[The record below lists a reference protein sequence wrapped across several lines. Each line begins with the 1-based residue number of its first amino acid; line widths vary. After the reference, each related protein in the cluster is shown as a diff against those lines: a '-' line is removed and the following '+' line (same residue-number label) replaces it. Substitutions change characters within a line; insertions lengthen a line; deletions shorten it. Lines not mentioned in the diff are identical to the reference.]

1 MNTDSSLGIPKI
13 PKFEKEIAKKE
24 KPRPLKAKSVPRAYE
39 HSWELLMDLMIK
51 GAKNLPKIIKSILVP
66 LAAVTVVNIILGIIP
81 TYKLGGLAGK
91 LVFALIF
98 LTASYNSLIPRTIF
112 WIAIFTVGKR
122 LLIKVKNFG
131 LAKTFSDFKQ
141 LSPNIKNSLETLG
154 KKKNF
159 VLMAALGLGLITA
172 NYLTRNNRF
181 DKAFVPLVLAISIA
195 DTLLKGKDSLLFTG
209 LKLIHRDLSGLAKKR
224 VGLSDSHV
232 FVTALGFMLG
242 LTANLLFAVI
252 EIDRGGYIAGLIL
265 AVAGIVTLHK
275 NDKVLQG
282 NDKG

>member
-13 PKFEKEIAKKE
+13 PKFEKEIEKKE
-24 KPRPLKAKSVPRAYE
+24 KPGPLEAKSVPRVYE

-51 GAKNLPKIIKSILVP
+51 GARNVPKIIKSIIVP
-66 LAAVTVVNIILGIIP
+66 LAVVTVVNIALGIIP

-91 LVFALIF
+91 IVFILIF

-122 LLIKVKNFG
+122 LFMKVKNFG
-131 LAKTFSDFKQ
+131 LTKTISDFKQ
-141 LSPNIKNSLETLG
+141 LPPAIKKSLDTLG
-154 KKKNF
+154 KKKMF
-159 VLMAALGLGLITA
+159 VLMGPMGLGLIAA
-172 NYLTRNNRF
+172 NFLTRNNRF
-181 DKAFVPLVLAISIA
+181 DKAFVPIVLAISIA
-195 DTLLKGKDSLLFTG
+195 DTLLKGRDSLLFTA
-209 LKLIHRDLSGLAKKR
+209 LTLIHKDLSGLAKKR

-252 EIDRGGYIAGLIL
+252 KIDRGGYIAGLIL
-265 AVAGIVTLHK
+265 AVAGIAMLHI
-275 NDKVLQG
+275 
-282 NDKG
+282 NDKGVEKN